1 MKPEKITRI
10 LAVAAAVIILGYFGV
25 SVYRNSGNAYKTSTA
40 YVQTVSETVDT
51 DMYIIREEHII
62 TSGSKGVVVSL
73 AQNGGKVSSGSEI
86 AAVFS
91 NEKDAENYSAALS
104 LIKKLETYKK
114 IEGQVRLANLDMNK
128 LNGEI
133 DRNFFAMLD
142 AVYYNNYVNLSS
154 DELTFSENFSRKNI
168 SLGYDVDCTEQ
179 IEKLEKQIEKL
190 TKAEPEGMVT
200 ADVAGCFVS
209 RPDGFENVI
218 PAEKID
224 EATADDVLKAL
235 GQKKGKIPAGAIGK
249 VINGFEWYAAC
260 VVPSEKLTG
269 VEANHKIRLMLGDS
283 DEETVEARVYSKKL
297 LEDGRCFVI
306 FKCSN
311 MNSELSDI
319 RKVSGK
325 IIVREYTGIKIR
337 RDAVR
342 FNDENKPG
350 VYIKEGNLIKFNR
363 IEEVYSDENF
373 VVAQDKTGVAGWLA
387 QYDEVVVAGKEL
399 SNGKVIA

>member
-1 MKPEKITRI
+1 MKPEKITKI

-142 AVYYNNYVNLSS
+142 AVYYNNYVNLS
-154 DELTFSENFSRKNI
+154 
-168 SLGYDVDCTEQ
+168 
-179 IEKLEKQIEKL
+179 
-190 TKAEPEGMVT
+190 
-200 ADVAGCFVS
+200 
-209 RPDGFENVI
+209 
-218 PAEKID
+218 
-224 EATADDVLKAL
+224 
-235 GQKKGKIPAGAIGK
+235 
-249 VINGFEWYAAC
+249 
-260 VVPSEKLTG
+260 
-269 VEANHKIRLMLGDS
+269 
-283 DEETVEARVYSKKL
+283 
-297 LEDGRCFVI
+297 
-306 FKCSN
+306 
-311 MNSELSDI
+311 
-319 RKVSGK
+319 
-325 IIVREYTGIKIR
+325 
-337 RDAVR
+337 
-342 FNDENKPG
+342 
-350 VYIKEGNLIKFNR
+350 
-363 IEEVYSDENF
+363 
-373 VVAQDKTGVAGWLA
+373 
-387 QYDEVVVAGKEL
+387 
-399 SNGKVIA
+399 